1 MSTGVLTGFKA
12 SSPESEFIDYSLWS
26 VPEELGLE
34 AQTREALRVWK
45 RISRKRKLVES
56 LRDDSLPAFSTPLH
70 SAHLAGMD
78 EFDEQSL
85 FDENAPAAKRQRTT
99 MEEIEI
105 ICSIGEEGGTD
116 SDDGAEEEKELSL
129 RTFLGLHT
137 ESAAQVGI
145 HPRYV
150 HLSSV
155 VC

>member
-1 MSTGVLTGFKA
+1 VSTGGLTGFKA
-12 SSPESEFIDYSLWS
+12 SSPESDFIDSSLWS

-34 AQTREALRVWK
+34 AQTREALRVWR

-78 EFDEQSL
+78 DFDEERL

-105 ICSIGEEGGTD
+105 ICSIGEEGGND
-116 SDDGAEEEKELSL
+116 SDDGAEEEEELSL
-129 RTFLGLHT
+129 RDFLGLHT
-137 ESAAQVGI
+137 ESATLADMC
-145 HPRYV
+145 PRYV
-150 HLSSV
+150 HLS
-155 VC
+155 CII